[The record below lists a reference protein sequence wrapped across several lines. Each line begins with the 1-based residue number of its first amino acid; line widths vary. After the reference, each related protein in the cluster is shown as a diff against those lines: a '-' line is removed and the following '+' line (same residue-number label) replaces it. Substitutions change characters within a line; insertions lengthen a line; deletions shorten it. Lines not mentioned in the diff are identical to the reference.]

1 MHKEIRYP
9 IGEAVWITAGII
21 VVLVFGDALVL
32 SALAVA
38 IVAMTTAWWTYR
50 KVQHVG
56 RRNDDL
62 ASVTAL
68 RPPST
73 VRSEPKTVLAQA
85 PWRGPSAA

>member
-32 SALAVA
+32 SALALA

-50 KVQHVG
+50 KVQRVA
-56 RRNDDL
+56 RRNDV

-73 VRSEPKTVLAQA
+73 VRPDSKTALEQA
-85 PWRGPSAA
+85 SWRGSSAA